1 MTEPFETIADTRPDD
16 TAWAPLAWPPAADTV
31 LEGTTIRLV
40 PLVPERDAA
49 ELFAVLDHDAVWT
62 HVAGRPA
69 TAAEYAASLI
79 ATTAAGRFAWA
90 VQLVEPLG
98 GHAAGALVGT
108 TSYLDISIPDSRLE
122 IGFTTY
128 TPACWA
134 TAVNPEAKLL
144 LLGFAFDTLGAG
156 RVQLKTD
163 ARNLR
168 SQRAIAR
175 LGASHE
181 GTLRRYQRRADGTIR
196 DTVMFSIIAEQ
207 WPGVRAAL
215 RERLGTAETLRV
227 RE

>member
-1 MTEPFETIADTRPDD
+1 MTDAFETIADARPED
-16 TAWAPLAWPPAADTV
+16 TAWPPLAWPPAADVV
-31 LEGTTIRLV
+31 LEGAAIRLFPVV
-40 PLVPERDAA
+40 PGRDAA
-49 ELFAVLDHDAVWT
+49 ELFAVLDHNAVWA

-69 TAAEYAASLI
+69 TAAEYADSLT
-79 ATTAAGRFAWA
+79 ATMAAGRFAWA

-98 GHAAGALVGT
+98 GLPAGALVGT
-108 TSYLDISIPDSRLE
+108 TSYLDVAVPDSRLE
-122 IGFTTY
+122 IGWTTY
-128 TPACWA
+128 TPDCWA

-144 LLGFAFDTLGAG
+144 LLEFAFDTLGAG

-196 DTVMFSIIAEQ
+196 DTVIFSIITEE
-207 WPGVRAAL
+207 WPSVRAGL
-215 RERLGTAETLRV
+215 QKRLATPEV
-227 RE
+227 R